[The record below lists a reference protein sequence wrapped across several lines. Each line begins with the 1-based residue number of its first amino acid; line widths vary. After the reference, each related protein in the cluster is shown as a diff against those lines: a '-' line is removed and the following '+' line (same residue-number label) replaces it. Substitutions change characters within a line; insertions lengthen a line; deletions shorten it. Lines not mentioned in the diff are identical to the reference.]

1 MGQIGYVFN
10 LIFTFPIFNALTL
23 LYHLFGDF
31 GLSIVVL
38 TLVIKLILFPLTIQ
52 QLKSMKANQ
61 ALQPKMQEIRKKH
74 ANDQQAQALAMQAL
88 YKEYGVNP
96 LAGCLP
102 LLIQLPVLYGLYF
115 ALNTVLRNASHSLAT
130 VNAPLYSFVAIYQHF
145 PDISFKW
152 FSWLQFLNPILHTNW
167 SWAFSLGSPD
177 PTHILPVI
185 AGLATFVQLRMSQPK
200 TAPAPANGK
209 AAPPDPSQQTMKMM
223 QYIMPFFTF
232 FLGLTFPAG
241 LALYWTIS
249 ALFQATQ
256 QYFVTGW
263 GSLLVTPKSNVA
275 LAGNTSVS
283 ALSGSNSSNG
293 TAKRSIARNGTTVA
307 KTSMNGNGNQDS
319 DASVETEEIAD
330 NIVDS
335 DADATNNVRTSTSPR
350 PSGNGP
356 SQYTRRQRGGSASA
370 RRRSSAQRAR
380 R

>member
-38 TLVIKLILFPLTIQ
+38 TLVIKLVLFPLTVQ

-61 ALQPKMQEIRKKH
+61 ALQPKMQEINKKH
-74 ANDQQAQALAMQAL
+74 ANDQQAKALAMQAL

-115 ALNTVLRNASHSLAT
+115 ALNTVLRNASHSLAL
-130 VNAPLYSFVAIYQHF
+130 VNAPLYAFVARYQQF

-152 FSWLQFLNPILHTNW
+152 FSWLQFLNPILHVNW

-209 AAPPDPSQQTMKMM
+209 AGPPDPSQQMMKTM

-241 LALYWTIS
+241 LALYWTVS

-275 LAGNTSVS
+275 LAGNVSTS
-283 ALSGSNSSNG
+283 ALSSSNG
-293 TAKRSIARNGTTVA
+293 TAKRSTPRNGLAVV
-307 KTSMNGNGNQDS
+307 KSSMNGNGKQDS
-319 DASVETEEIAD
+319 DTAVETEEAVD
-330 NIVDS
+330 TVVDS
-335 DADATNNVRTSTSPR
+335 DDDATENVRTSTSPR